1 MAVLGW
7 FRPLFAYPDE
17 AYGDRAAACAA
28 VTGSAEMRK
37 FANALAPLSTGRI
50 QEAFIQAFDMNPNAT
65 LEIGWHL
72 FGEQYERGEFLVN
85 LRGRLRAAEIPETGE
100 LPDHLLHVLP
110 LLERLE
116 PEDARKF
123 ADTFVLPALEKIA
136 AGLPNESLFAALVQ
150 GLMRELRTQEA
161 GDRRQETERQ
171 ETAGDTI
178 NGRDPSPPDTR
189 AAARL
194 RPSRRREARPR
205 EHD

>member
-1 MAVLGW
+1 MRALGW

-17 AYGDRAAACAA
+17 TYADRAAACAA
-28 VTGSAEMRK
+28 VTGQEEMRR

-72 FGEQYERGEFLVN
+72 FGEQYERGEFLVD

-116 PEDARKF
+116 PEDARRFAEKF
-123 ADTFVLPALEKIA
+123 LLPALEKVGS
-136 AGLPNESLFAALVQ
+136 GLPAESVFTALVQ
-150 GLMRELRTQEA
+150 GLMQYVRVVVNPGVEMV
-161 GDRRQETERQ
+161 
-171 ETAGDTI
+171 
-178 NGRDPSPPDTR
+178 
-189 AAARL
+189 
-194 RPSRRREARPR
+194 
-205 EHD
+205 